1 MSREH
6 LQNAA
11 ELIREAAEATT
22 HNDARER
29 LEKQAEQFAKHAEA
43 ERGPDHG
50 RLARHE
56 RILTEVAE
64 AEGGVVEKK
73 LDEALVEVREF
84 RSTVKG
90 V

>member
-6 LQNAA
+6 LQQASD
-11 ELIREAAEATT
+11 LIREAAEATT
-22 HNDARER
+22 HDDNRER

-43 ERGPDHG
+43 KRGPDHG
-50 RLARHE
+50 RLAKHE

-64 AEGGVVEKK
+64 VEGGVVESKI
-73 LDEALVEVREF
+73 DDALVQVREY
-84 RSTVKG
+84 RSTVEG